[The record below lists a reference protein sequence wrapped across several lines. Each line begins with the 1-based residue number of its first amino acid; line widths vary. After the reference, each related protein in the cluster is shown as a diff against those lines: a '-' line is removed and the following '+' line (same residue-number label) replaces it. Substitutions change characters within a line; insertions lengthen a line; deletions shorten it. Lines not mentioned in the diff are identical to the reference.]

1 MPAPFVWATDSGSAC
16 ASSASVFGSGEWL
29 LGLVLPDGAPGG
41 DAFLPAFLLLYL
53 PMMVCS
59 YMYRAGVKHTAEA
72 AAPLCAS
79 MQQRRC
85 KYTVLRHRRTTGA

>member
-1 MPAPFVWATDSGSAC
+1 
-16 ASSASVFGSGEWL
+16 
-29 LGLVLPDGAPGG
+29 
-41 DAFLPAFLLLYL
+41 LPAFLLLYL